1 MFIRLAARDVLI
13 AALLIGI
20 WTTDRR
26 LAHGAGAVFWALSL
40 VSGLGYAVMGFLL
53 HEWGHLI
60 GSRLTG
66 SVVHPAPSLL
76 RPLLF
81 HFDTSVND
89 RRQFLWMSMGGYAA
103 SALWLTFLVVTADTS
118 RWSDR
123 IALGVVLLGV
133 VGTFVAE
140 VPTTVRV
147 WRGEPLP
154 TGSAFRA

>member
-13 AALLIGI
+13 AALLIGL
-20 WTTDRR
+20 WTVGPQLTSG
-26 LAHGAGAVFWALSL
+26 HGAVFWALSI

-53 HEWGHLI
+53 HEWGHLL
-60 GSRLTG
+60 GSRLSG

-81 HFDTSVND
+81 HFDTRVND

-103 SALWLTFLVVTADTS
+103 SALWLTFVVAIADTS
-118 RWSDR
+118 RWSGR
-123 IALGVVLLGV
+123 IGLGFVFVGV
-133 VGTFVAE
+133 IGTFVAE

-147 WRGEPLP
+147 WRGGPLP
-154 TGSAFRA
+154 TGPVFRA